1 MGLNH
6 REEEPV
12 SEAEPHGLACLEV
25 WGGNRPLSEE
35 ISLPGLSGWLYS
47 RPYAGS
53 AAGGDVYYV
62 SLCSRGELARVG
74 VADVS
79 GHGDDVSR
87 LAARLRE
94 LMHKHV
100 NAWDQSEFVRDLNES
115 FRQEVTRGKFATAV
129 LVGLHAPSGQ
139 LVLTNGG
146 HPPPLWYHS
155 QTRQWELLNSTCA
168 ACTDPLLDLPL
179 GIIPGTKYHQ
189 SLVQLEPGDLLI
201 LYSDG
206 LAEAQNPAGVMLNE
220 RGLLKLAG
228 RLPTDSAAAAGRALL
243 AAVDSYRTDT
253 PAQDDETV
261 VALQRLSPPQVGT
274 AA

>member
-1 MGLNH
+1 M
-6 REEEPV
+6 
-12 SEAEPHGLACLEV
+12 SEAASHQLACLEV

-35 ISLPGLSGWLYS
+35 IRLPGLSGWLHS

-74 VADVS
+74 VADVA
-79 GHGDDVSR
+79 GHGDVVSR
-87 LAARLRE
+87 LATRLRE
-94 LMHKHV
+94 LMQKHV
-100 NAWDQSEFVRDLNES
+100 NAWDQSQFVRDLNES
-115 FRQEVTRGKFATAV
+115 FGKEVTGGKFATAV

-146 HPPPLWYHS
+146 HPPPLWFHN
-155 QTRQWELLNSTCA
+155 QTRRWELLSSACA
-168 ACTDPLLDLPL
+168 TCTDPLLDLPL
-179 GIIPGTKYHQ
+179 GIIPGTDYHQ

-206 LAEAQNPAGVMLNE
+206 LPEAKDRSGNLLTEP
-220 RGLLKLAG
+220 GLLKLAAE
-228 RLPTDSAAAAGRALL
+228 LPTDSPAAAGRALL
-243 AAVDSYRTDT
+243 AAVAAYRSGLT
-253 PAQDDETV
+253 PQDDETV
-261 VALQRLSPPQVGT
+261 VTLQRLAPPSEGL

>member
-1 MGLNH
+1 MGLNR

-62 SLCSRGELARVG
+62 SLCSRGELARIS
-74 VADVS
+74 VADVA
-79 GHGDDVSR
+79 GHGDEVSL
-87 LAARLRE
+87 LATRLRE
-94 LMHKHV
+94 LMRKHV
-100 NAWDQSEFVRDLNES
+100 NAWDQSQFVRDLNES
-115 FRQEVTRGKFATAV
+115 FGQEVTRGKFATAV

-155 QTRQWELLNSTCA
+155 QTRRWELLDNHCATCS
-168 ACTDPLLDLPL
+168 DPLLDLPL

-189 SLVQLEPGDLLI
+189 SLVQLEPGDLLV

-206 LAEAQNPAGVMLNE
+206 LAEAQNLAGVMLNE

-228 RLPTDSAAAAGRALL
+228 RLPTDSPMAAGRALV
-243 AAVDSYRTDT
+243 AAVEAYRNGATVN
-253 PAQDDETV
+253 DDETV
-261 VALQRLSPPQVGT
+261 VTLQRLSPPQGGT

>member
-1 MGLNH
+1 M
-6 REEEPV
+6 

-25 WGGNRPLSEE
+25 WGGNQLLSEE
-35 ISLPGLSGWLYS
+35 IHLPGLSGWLYS
-47 RPYAGS
+47 RPHAGS

-74 VADVS
+74 VADVA

-94 LMHKHV
+94 LMRKHV
-100 NAWDQSEFVRDLNES
+100 NAWDQSDFVRDLNES
-115 FRQEVTRGKFATAV
+115 FRHEVTHGKFATAV

-155 QTRQWELLNSTCA
+155 QARQWELLNNTCA
-168 ACTDPLLDLPL
+168 TCTEPLLDLPL
-179 GIIPGTKYHQ
+179 GIIPGTQYHQ

-206 LAEAQNPAGVMLNE
+206 LPEAKDLSGRLLTE
-220 RGLLKLAG
+220 EGLLKLAG
-228 RLPTDSAAAAGRALL
+228 RLPTDSPAAAGRGLV
-243 AAVDSYRTDT
+243 AAVEAYREGD
-253 PAQDDETV
+253 ASDDQTV
-261 VALQRLSPPQVGT
+261 VTLQRLAPPATGL

>member
-1 MGLNH
+1 M
-6 REEEPV
+6 
-12 SEAEPHGLACLEV
+12 SEAGPHGLACLEV
-25 WGGNRPLSEE
+25 WGGNQLLSEE
-35 ISLPGLSGWLYS
+35 IRLPGLSGWLYS
-47 RPYAGS
+47 RPHAGS

-74 VADVS
+74 VADVA

-94 LMHKHV
+94 LMRKHV

-115 FRQEVTRGKFATAV
+115 FRHEVTHGKFATAV

-155 QTRQWELLNSTCA
+155 QSRQWELLSNACATC
-168 ACTDPLLDLPL
+168 TEPLLDLPL
-179 GIIPGTKYHQ
+179 GIIPGTQYHQ
-189 SLVQLEPGDLLI
+189 SLVQLEPGDLLV

-206 LAEAQNPAGVMLNE
+206 LAEARDATGAMLNE
-220 RGLLKLAG
+220 AGLLRLAHQ
-228 RLPTDSAAAAGRALL
+228 LPTDSPAAAGRGLV
-243 AAVDSYRTDT
+243 AAVEAYRNSTT
-253 PAQDDETV
+253 ASDDETV
-261 VALQRLSPPQVGT
+261 VALQRLAPPSAGL

>member
-1 MGLNH
+1 M
-6 REEEPV
+6 
-12 SEAEPHGLACLEV
+12 SEAESHALACLEV

-35 ISLPGLSGWLYS
+35 IRLPGLSGWLHS

-79 GHGDDVSR
+79 GHGADVSR

-94 LMHKHV
+94 LMQKHV

-115 FRQEVTRGKFATAV
+115 FGQEVTGGKFATAV

-146 HPPPLWYHS
+146 HPPPLWFHS
-155 QTRQWELLNSTCA
+155 QSRQWELLSSACATCSE
-168 ACTDPLLDLPL
+168 PLLDLPL
-179 GIIPGTKYHQ
+179 GIIPGTQYHQ

-206 LAEAQNPAGVMLNE
+206 LAEARNPAGEMLNE
-220 RGLLKLAG
+220 PGLLKLAFN
-228 RLPTDSAAAAGRALL
+228 LPTDSASAAGQALL
-243 AAVDSYRTDT
+243 AAVAAYRSG
-253 PAQDDETV
+253 AAVSDDETV
-261 VALQRLSPPQVGT
+261 ITLQRLSPLSDG
-274 AA
+274 AAA